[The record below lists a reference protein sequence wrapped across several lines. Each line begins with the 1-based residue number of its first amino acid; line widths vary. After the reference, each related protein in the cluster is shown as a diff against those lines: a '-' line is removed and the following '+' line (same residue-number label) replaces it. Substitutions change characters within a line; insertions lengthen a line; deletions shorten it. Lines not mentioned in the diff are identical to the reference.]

1 MSKALEI
8 WVVDDDESIRWVMQ
22 KSLMRA
28 GMKVQTFEGAA
39 ELFDALS
46 EDTPDVLITDIRM
59 PGVSGLELMERVRHE
74 KPGLPVI
81 VMTAHSD
88 LDAAVASYKGGAFE
102 YLPKPFDVDAVAELV
117 RRAAARRV
125 EPEPLPELGSTAI
138 IGEAPAMQDVFRAIG
153 RLSQSQITVMITGE
167 SGTGKELVARAL
179 HVNSPRVSKP
189 FIAVNTAAIP
199 KDLMESE
206 FFGHE
211 RGAFTGAQ
219 TQRKGRFEQT
229 DGGTLFL
236 DEIGDMPAD
245 LQTRLLRVLQN
256 GEFYRVGG
264 VAPVKV
270 DVRVIAATHQ
280 DLETLV
286 KEGRFREDLYH
297 RLNVIRVRIPS
308 LAERAE
314 DIPLLMRHFL
324 VSAAKE
330 LQSETKRV
338 TPEVM
343 ERLQAF
349 AWPGNVRQLENVC
362 RWLTVM
368 APGQDVHLNDLPPE
382 LREVAPRAVHAAAAV
397 ESAPIADAAPTPT
410 TAPIVRPSVLS
421 AAEAFAPVSSSMPS
435 VPSQAAT
442 RDESWFQTL
451 RAWADGEFAAG
462 RSALLDEAMPVFER
476 TLIQSALNATKG
488 QRQEAARRLGWG
500 RNTLTR
506 KIQEL
511 GMDDL

>member
-1 MSKALEI
+1 
-8 WVVDDDESIRWVMQ
+8 
-22 KSLMRA
+22 
-28 GMKVQTFEGAA
+28 
-39 ELFDALS
+39 
-46 EDTPDVLITDIRM
+46 
-59 PGVSGLELMERVRHE
+59 VRRD
-74 KPGLPVI
+74 KPALPVI
-81 VMTAHSD
+81 IMTAHSD

-102 YLPKPFDVDAVAELV
+102 YLPKPFDVEAVADLV
-117 RRAAARRV
+117 RRAAAKP
-125 EPEPLPELGSTAI
+125 EAAEPLPEIGPTAI

-179 HVNSPRVSKP
+179 HVNSPRAARP

-219 TQRKGRFEQT
+219 TQRKGRFEQA

-264 VAPVKV
+264 IAPIKV

-280 DLETLV
+280 NLETLV
-286 KEGRFREDLYH
+286 REGRFREDLYH
-297 RLNVIRVRIPS
+297 RLNVIRIRIPS

-324 VSAAKE
+324 VSAARE
-330 LQSETKRV
+330 LKTEAKRV
-338 TPEVM
+338 PADVM
-343 ERLQAF
+343 EHLKNF
-349 AWPGNVRQLENVC
+349 DWPGNVRQLENVC

-368 APGQDVHLNDLPPE
+368 APGQDVHLIDLPPE
-382 LREVAPRAVHAAAAV
+382 VLGTEGVPAR
-397 ESAPIADAAPTPT
+397 ESAPMAVDEPRGEAPPVERAPLASATAAIPVAPVQTTPGVGAT
-410 TAPIVRPSVLS
+410 TALPWHEVLRGW
-421 AAEAFAPVSSSMPS
+421 AASELAAGHSDLLGEATPLFERTVIEAAL
-435 VPSQAAT
+435 AAT
-442 RDESWFQTL
+442 R
-451 RAWADGEFAAG
+451 
-462 RSALLDEAMPVFER
+462 
-476 TLIQSALNATKG
+476 G
-488 QRQEAARRLGWG
+488 QRQEAAKRLGWG

-506 KIQEL
+506 KIKEL
-511 GMDDL
+511 GMD